1 MHFITRRLDTAQ
13 KALYDTYPTAWTAN
27 LVFAVASGKLSNHL
41 AKKINN
47 VLLARHMEYV
57 YQAAHIATNI
67 ELPLTE
73 DQKEAIFYLHLAEFY
88 KQHHPFNDLTTL
100 K

>member
-1 MHFITRRLDTAQ
+1 MYFITRRLDTAQ
-13 KALYDTYPTAWTAN
+13 KALYDTFPTTWTVS
-27 LVFAVASGKLSNHL
+27 LLSAVTSGKLSNHL

-47 VLLARHMEYV
+47 VLLSRHMEYV
-57 YQAAHIATNI
+57 NQAAHIATNI
-67 ELPLTE
+67 ELPLTD
-73 DQKEAIFYLHLAEFY
+73 DQKEAIFYMHLAEFY